1 MAYYSWLGTVLP
13 TMWRPPF
20 FPSLRP
26 LSDHLLLFLSLGG
39 PGPENG
45 RRDSFAS
52 AAAFAAKE
60 GPVLSRVR
68 GLGMQRSRSCQTLL
82 FKKPAL
88 LR

>member
-1 MAYYSWLGTVLP
+1 MGEEIPLP
-13 TMWRPPF
+13 PP
-20 FPSLRP
+20 
-26 LSDHLLLFLSLGG
+26 
-39 PGPENG
+39 
-45 RRDSFAS
+45 
-52 AAAFAAKE
+52 AAFAAKE